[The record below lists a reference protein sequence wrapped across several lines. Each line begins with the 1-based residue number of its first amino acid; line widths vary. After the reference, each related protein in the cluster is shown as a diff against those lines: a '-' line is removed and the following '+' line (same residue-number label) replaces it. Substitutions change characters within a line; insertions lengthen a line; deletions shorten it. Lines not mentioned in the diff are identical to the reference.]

1 MTDAYGPATKRRK
14 LLVYTADAVAPPYS
28 TYIQLAGC
36 CVELNEMSEDFKD
49 LVTSPQG
56 TFHVTLKTA
65 SRTTPGDNEIKIELG
80 VTGKRSSVTAITSAI
95 RDEYDVQLLV
105 DAVRAES
112 TAKPIGKH
120 GRPVICQHAVLRKGP
135 DRMQLDLSLL
145 CEDFAPVREAVS
157 ALQIE
162 LLRRYLP
169 SEHAANPATLPESWQ
184 PRDFYDNVHVPEK
197 TADNNSDFA
206 IDGFESSLY
215 PFQRRTVKWML
226 SREGVS
232 VDANGRVQK
241 IKEAGDLPH
250 GFVKCYTS
258 KGRPIYVDH
267 ALGVVSSDVSK
278 IQAAFQTVRRGLL
291 ADEMGLGKT
300 LGVIATV
307 CLHRRAD
314 IDTSVPKT
322 GPQKSGATLIITPPT
337 ILEQWKAEIAEHAPH
352 LEVLHYEGLKA
363 SKADFKQIVARL
375 ASSDIVLTTYN
386 VISKEVHYVAEKPD
400 RSMRNRPRADPPKS
414 PLTEISFWRV
424 CLDEAQMVESGVSAA
439 ATVARLIPREIAWA
453 VTGTPLRKG
462 HKDLYG
468 LMLFLKVQPWCHSPR
483 LWDYLLSY
491 YRPRFRDL
499 MGQIAIRHSKDYV
512 REDLRLPPQSRHT
525 ITLPFTAVEDQ
536 HYEHLFNEMCEEVGL
551 DSEGGPREEH
561 WDPQDPTTV
570 EQMRRWLTRLRQ
582 TCLHPEV
589 GARNRKALG
598 RQAGPLRTVQ
608 QVLDVMIEQNESSM
622 RTEQR
627 NLLMSQ
633 VRRGQM
639 QENAKSTKDA
649 LGIWQESFKEA
660 CRIVDECRDQLK
672 QEAQSRAA
680 LKNEEAAKDPDHT
693 EDENEEDAEADTG
706 LQTYKQR
713 LRSALEVKH
722 ICIFFMANAYFQL
735 KSDETEVK
743 PESEEFHAWEKQE
756 TEAYDDA
763 KKVRGEL
770 LTEVLRKANRYIK
783 LIRDKATADTLA
795 HLPILEAPDDY
806 TGIESRKIF
815 DKLHSFCEDLNTQR
829 KYFLELRQ
837 KMVDFLRQ
845 ALIDE
850 DEGVELQGDEY
861 ESSTKH
867 QDEMYAYMEA
877 LRAHFADR
885 SDAISG
891 QENLLIR
898 QEMKQFLRSA
908 KDGEGPAPELML
920 QLLAE
925 REQVRIDINK
935 KGSLRGIIAEIRQL
949 VTALQW
955 QEAGG
960 SVRARAELVI
970 ANRILQ
976 HAQQLVSMQTKSL
989 TNLEQEVNMFRDTM
1003 NSRLD
1008 YYRALQKISDTVAPY
1023 DEENIDKPLDVDAFH
1038 RLKVAEGK
1046 IAIKLSTLVSKR
1058 RYLLHLKNESSS
1070 QTPRICI
1077 ICQCEFEIGTLT
1089 VCGHQFC
1096 KECIQ
1101 LWWSEH
1107 RNCPVCKKRL
1117 HTSDFH
1123 DITYKPAEMAV
1134 QGDAPPS
1141 PFDSPGSADSSLTQS
1156 IYSDIS
1162 IKTLHEI
1169 KNIELE
1175 GASFGSKVD
1184 MLTRHILWLRDHDPG
1199 TKAIVFSQY
1208 REFLDVLGRAMK
1220 QHKISFSAFDDKN
1233 GIEKFKS
1240 DPSIECFLLHA
1251 KAHSAGLN
1259 LVVAS
1264 HVFLCEPMLA
1274 TAVELQAIARV
1285 HRIGQHRATTVWM
1298 YVIGGTVEEAIYEMS
1313 VTRRLAHIKRSDKGK
1328 SRATSSKTSGTTTP
1342 NGTNLQETAIDL
1354 ANSLELQA
1362 ADLSRLLASGKMGG
1376 ELVDQDD
1383 LWQCLFGKVKRTES
1397 VLAGAAGQTATSQM
1411 DKFLRAE
1418 AAADR
1423 AA

>member
-1 MTDAYGPATKRRK
+1 MASDLEPPPKRLK
-14 LLVYTADAVAPPYS
+14 LHASTADTLPPPYS
-28 TYIQLAGC
+28 TYLRLSSCQ
-36 CVELNEMSEDFKD
+36 VEVTEMSKD
-49 LVTSPQG
+49 LQELISLPQP
-56 TFHVTLKTA
+56 TFNVTLKSVS
-65 SRTTPGDNEIKIELG
+65 SRAPVEGTFDIEVG
-80 VTGKRSSVTAITSAI
+80 VQGSRSSFTAVVQIIDDDHDIQLMKDAI
-95 RDEYDVQLLV
+95 KL
-105 DAVRAES
+105 ES
-112 TAKPIGKH
+112 TAKQVGPG
-120 GRPVICQHAVLRKGP
+120 GPPTACQHTLLQKLPYRT
-135 DRMQLDLSLL
+135 LLEISLL
-145 CEDFAPVREAVS
+145 WEDFSTVREAVDINQ
-157 ALQIE
+157 LE
-162 LLRRYLP
+162 VLRRHLP
-169 SEHAANPATLPESWQ
+169 SEHAANPATVPEMWH

-197 TADNNSDFA
+197 TAEQSSEFA
-206 IDGFESSLY
+206 IDDFESNLY
-215 PFQRRTVKWML
+215 PFQRRTVRWML

-232 VDANGRVQK
+232 VDADGKIQQVGRT
-241 IKEAGDLPH
+241 EGLPH
-250 GFVKCYTS
+250 GFVKCHGGLG
-258 KGRPIYVDH
+258 KHCYVHH
-267 ALGVVSSDVSK
+267 ALGIVSPSASK
-278 IQAAFQTVRRGLL
+278 VQEAFQTIKGGLL

-314 IDTSVPKT
+314 IDISTPE
-322 GPQKSGATLIITPPT
+322 GRPQKSGATLIITPPT
-337 ILEQWKAEIAEHAPH
+337 ILEQWKTEIAQHAPH
-352 LEVLHYEGLKA
+352 LRVVHYEGLKA
-363 SKADFKQIVARL
+363 GKRKLKQIVADL
-375 ASSDIVLTTYN
+375 ACCDIVLTTYN

-400 RSMRNRPRADPPKS
+400 RVLRNRPQANPPKS

-439 ATVARLIPREIAWA
+439 ATVARLVPREIAWA

-468 LMLFLKVQPWCHSPR
+468 LVLFLKIAPWCNSWR
-483 LWDYLLSY
+483 VWQYLVNY
-491 YRPRFRDL
+491 YRPLFRDL
-499 MGQIAIRHSKDYV
+499 ISQIAIRHSKDYV

-525 ITLPFTAVEDQ
+525 ITLPFTAVEEQ
-536 HYEHLFNEMCEEVGL
+536 HYEHLFNEMCEDVGL
-551 DSEGGPREEH
+551 DSAGGPREED

-570 EQMRRWLTRLRQ
+570 EKMRRWLTRLRE

-608 QVLDVMIEQNESSM
+608 QVLDVMIEQNESST

-627 NLLMSQ
+627 NLLISQ
-633 VRRGQM
+633 IRRGQM
-639 QENAKSTKDA
+639 QENAKSTEEA
-649 LGIWQESFKEA
+649 LGIWQEAFKEA
-660 CRIVDECRDQLK
+660 SKIVVECRDQLR
-672 QEAQSRAA
+672 QEVQARAA
-680 LKNEEAAKDPDHT
+680 LKNEQEGKDPDTT
-693 EDENEEDAEADTG
+693 EDENDEDADADTS
-706 LQTYKQR
+706 LQTFRQR

-722 ICIFFMANAYFQL
+722 ICIFFIANAFFQL
-735 KSDETEVK
+735 KSDESKVK
-743 PESEEFHAWEKQE
+743 SESEEFHAWEKQE
-756 TEAYDDA
+756 TEAYDEA

-770 LTEVLRKANRYIK
+770 LVEVLRKANRYITS
-783 LIRDKATADTLA
+783 IRDKASADKLA
-795 HLPILEAPDDY
+795 HLPILKAPDDY

-829 KYFLELRQ
+829 KYLIDLRQ
-837 KMVDFLRQ
+837 KMVEFLRQ

-867 QDEMYAYMEA
+867 QDEIYAYMEA

-885 SDAISG
+885 GDAISG

-908 KDGEGPAPELML
+908 KIGEGPAPELML

-925 REQVRIDINK
+925 REQVRIDIHE

-960 SVRARAELVI
+960 SARARAELVI

-976 HAQQLVSMQTKSL
+976 HAQQLVSLQTKSL
-989 TNLEQEVNMFRDTM
+989 ANLEQEVNMFRDTM

-1023 DEENIDKPLDVDAFH
+1023 DEENIDKPLDINAFR
-1038 RLKVAEGK
+1038 RLQVAEGK
-1046 IAIKLSTLVSKR
+1046 IATRLSTLVSKR

-1070 QTPRICI
+1070 QTPRICT
-1077 ICQCEFEIGTLT
+1077 ICQCDFEIGTLT

-1107 RNCPVCKKRL
+1107 RNCPVCKRRL

-1123 DITYKPAEMAV
+1123 DITYKPAEMVV
-1134 QGDAPPS
+1134 QGDSPS
-1141 PFDSPGSADSSLTQS
+1141 SPTNSPGSADSALTQS

-1162 IKTLHEI
+1162 LKTLHEI

-1220 QHKISFSAFDDKN
+1220 QHKISFSAFEDKN

-1240 DPSIECFLLHA
+1240 DPSTECFLLHA

-1274 TAVELQAIARV
+1274 TAIELQAIARV
-1285 HRIGQHRATTVWM
+1285 HRIGQQRATTVWM

-1313 VTRRLAHIKRSDKGK
+1313 VTRRLAHIRRRDKDK

-1342 NGTNLQETAIDL
+1342 NGRGLQETAIDL

-1362 ADLSRLLASGKMGG
+1362 ADLSKLLASGKTGG
-1376 ELVDQDD
+1376 ELVDQDN
-1383 LWQCLFGKVKRTES
+1383 LWQCLFGKIKRTES
-1397 VLAGAAGQTATSQM
+1397 IMAGTAGQTATSQM
-1411 DKFLRAE
+1411 DRFLRAE

>member
-1 MTDAYGPATKRRK
+1 MTKMSKDLQKLISSSQPTFNITLKSMSSRVPAESTFDVEIGVVGSR
-14 LLVYTADAVAPPYS
+14 LSFTAAIAAVEDDHD
-28 TYIQLAGC
+28 IQL
-36 CVELNEMSEDFKD
+36 MQD
-49 LVTSPQG
+49 
-56 TFHVTLKTA
+56 
-65 SRTTPGDNEIKIELG
+65 
-80 VTGKRSSVTAITSAI
+80 AIN
-95 RDEYDVQLLV
+95 L
-105 DAVRAES
+105 ES
-112 TAKPIGKH
+112 TAKQVGLGGP
-120 GRPVICQHAVLRKGP
+120 PTACQHTLLRTLANKTL
-135 DRMQLDLSLL
+135 LDISLL
-145 CEDFAPVREAVS
+145 WEDFSPVREIVN
-157 ALQIE
+157 LTQLEI
-162 LLRRYLP
+162 LRRYLP
-169 SEHAANPATLPESWQ
+169 SEHAAEPATVPEMWH
-184 PRDFYDNVHVPEK
+184 PRDFYDNVHVPRK
-197 TADNNSDFA
+197 TTESSSDFA
-206 IDGFESSLY
+206 IDGFEANLY
-215 PFQRRTVKWML
+215 PFQRRTVRWML

-232 VDANGRVQK
+232 VNADGRIQQVGRN
-241 IKEAGDLPH
+241 EALPH
-250 GFVKCYTS
+250 GFVKCYTGCG
-258 KGRPIYVDH
+258 KAHYVHH
-267 ALGVVSSDVSK
+267 ALGLVSSDASK
-278 IQAAFQTVRRGLL
+278 VQNAFVTTNGGVL

-300 LGVIATV
+300 LGVIAMV
-307 CLHRRAD
+307 CLHRRAN
-314 IDTSVPKT
+314 IDVSAPE
-322 GPQKSGATLIITPPT
+322 GQPQKSGATLIITPPT
-337 ILEQWKAEIAEHAPH
+337 ILEQWKTEIAEHAPH
-352 LEVLHYEGLKA
+352 LRVVHYEGMRAGKRKLKE
-363 SKADFKQIVARL
+363 IVGDL
-375 ASSDIVLTTYN
+375 ASCDIVLTTYN

-400 RSMRNRPRADPPKS
+400 RAMRNRPRADPPKS

-468 LMLFLKVQPWCHSPR
+468 LVLFLKIEPWCMSWR
-483 LWDYLLSY
+483 VWQYLVNY
-491 YRPRFRDL
+491 YRPLFRDL
-499 MGQIAIRHSKDYV
+499 IGQIAIRHSKDYV

-525 ITLPFTAVEDQ
+525 ITLPFTAVEEQ
-536 HYEHLFNEMCEEVGL
+536 HYEHLFNEMCEDVGV
-551 DSEGGPREEH
+551 DSEGGPRNEH

-608 QVLDVMIEQNESSM
+608 QVLDVMIEQNESSL

-627 NLLMSQ
+627 NLLVSQ

-639 QENAKSTKDA
+639 QENAKSTDEA
-649 LGIWQESFKEA
+649 LSIWREAFKEA
-660 CRIVDECRDQLK
+660 SRIVNECRDQMK
-672 QEAQSRAA
+672 QEIQARAA
-680 LKNEEAAKDPDHT
+680 LKTEEEAKDPDQT
-693 EDENEEDAEADTG
+693 EDENDEDTEADTS
-706 LQTYKQR
+706 LQTLRQR

-722 ICIFFMANAYFQL
+722 ICIFFMANAFFQL
-735 KSDETEVK
+735 KSDESKV
-743 PESEEFHAWEKQE
+743 PAASEEFYAWEKQE
-756 TEAYDDA
+756 TEAYDEA

-770 LTEVLRKANRYIK
+770 LAEVLRKANRYIK
-783 LIRDKATADTLA
+783 SIRDKASADTLT
-795 HLPILEAPDDY
+795 HLPIAMAPDDY

-815 DKLHSFCEDLNTQR
+815 DKLDSFCEDLNAQR
-829 KYFLELRQ
+829 KYFLDLRR
-837 KMVDFLRQ
+837 KMVEFLRQ

-891 QENLLIR
+891 QENLLIS
-898 QEMKQFLRSA
+898 QEMKQFLRLA
-908 KDGEGPAPELML
+908 KEGEGPAPEVML

-925 REQVRIDINK
+925 REQVRINIHK

-960 SVRARAELVI
+960 SARARAELVI
-970 ANRILQ
+970 ANRVLY
-976 HAQQLVSMQTKSL
+976 HAQQLVSIQTKSL
-989 TNLEQEVNMFRDTM
+989 ANLEQEVNMFRDTM

-1023 DEENIDKPLDVDAFH
+1023 DEENIDKPLDIDAFQ
-1038 RLKVAEGK
+1038 RLQVAEGK
-1046 IAIKLSTLVSKR
+1046 IANKISTLVSKR

-1070 QTPRICI
+1070 QTPRICT

-1096 KECIQ
+1096 KDCIQ

-1107 RNCPVCKKRL
+1107 RNCPVCKRRL

-1123 DITYKPAEMAV
+1123 DITYKPAEMVV
-1134 QGDAPPS
+1134 QGDLPS
-1141 PFDSPGSADSSLTQS
+1141 SPSHSPGSTESAPTQS

-1162 IKTLHEI
+1162 LKTLHEI
-1169 KNIELE
+1169 KNIDLE

-1220 QHKISFSAFDDKN
+1220 QHKITFSAFDDKN

-1240 DPSIECFLLHA
+1240 DPSVECFLLHA

-1313 VTRRLAHIKRSDKGK
+1313 ATRRLAHIRRGDRSE
-1328 SRATSSKTSGTTTP
+1328 STATPSKTSGTTTP
-1342 NGTNLQETAIDL
+1342 NGTNLRETAIDL

-1362 ADLSRLLASGKMGG
+1362 ADLSKLLASGKIGG
-1376 ELVDQDD
+1376 ELVGQED

-1397 VLAGAAGQTATSQM
+1397 IMAGAAGHTAASQM
-1411 DKFLRAE
+1411 DSFLRAE
-1418 AAADR
+1418 AAAGR